1 MRVTF
6 GDISAIVAVGGVLA
20 VPVLI
25 GGAAGSGLEGL
36 AGAGTGE
43 VDVIRADPL
52 DSPRRARPAS
62 PGTDVRRARTGARA
76 RPAARQANEAGRSA
90 RAPLRRSERSPV
102 SAARVEPSGG
112 SPAPNR
118 SSTSPSTPP
127 PPPPSQAA
135 STASGQPPPPPPPT
149 VTPPPLPPLPPVVS
163 PPPPPIGLPPPPPL
177 PPLPPVPPLSPLPP
191 LDPPKLPNLPLP

>member
-20 VPVLI
+20 APVLI
-25 GGAAGSGLEGL
+25 GGAAGSGLDGV

-52 DSPRRARPAS
+52 GSPRRPRPAS
-62 PGTDVRRARTGARA
+62 AATEVRRATNRAGAR
-76 RPAARQANEAGRSA
+76 PTARQANEAGRLT
-90 RAPLRRSERSPV
+90 RAPLRRFERSPV
-102 SAARVEPSGG
+102 SAARVEPPGG
-112 SPAPNR
+112 SPAPTR
-118 SSTSPSTPP
+118 SSTSPSTSTASPP
-127 PPPPSQAA
+127 PPATAA
-135 STASGQPPPPPPPT
+135 SAASGQPPP
-149 VTPPPLPPLPPVVS
+149 

-177 PPLPPVPPLSPLPP
+177 PPLPPVVPPVPPLPPLPP